1 MICTVCGRD
10 MGTEPPPCP
19 HCGQAAATGP
29 LVRSAKLDD
38 HREEVQLKQAQKEL
52 DAKDRRKRRRIAHA
66 ITGVIT
72 IFILNT
78 MFGLPETLKLLP
90 ILFNLG
96 VSLVFGLPIG
106 FLISHFGGGQWRG
119 GWISA
124 GVFFVA
130 SLLLSIPNLVRGGSL
145 AGAMGAALIV
155 GLLGFIP
162 GAIIGMHVDVDD

>member
-19 HCGQAAATGP
+19 HCGQAAAAGP
-29 LVRSAKLDD
+29 PGRSTKLDD
-38 HREEVQLKQAQKEL
+38 HREEQLFKEAQKDL
-52 DAKDRRKRRRIAHA
+52 DSKDRRKRRRIAHA

-72 IFILNT
+72 IFLINT
-78 MFGLPETLKLLP
+78 LFGLPETLKLLP
-90 ILFNLG
+90 ILLNLG

-119 GWISA
+119 GFISA

-130 SLLLSIPNLVRGGSL
+130 RLLLSIPDLVRGGSF
-145 AGAMGAALIV
+145 AGAMGIALIL